1 MAKLSA
7 IILAISCSNSLYKTK
22 LHISFVMV
30 YILSFDIGI
39 RNLAFC
45 ELKNNELHKWDI
57 ISIKEKNEKIDF
69 DETMKRLLTTLQNN
83 WPAESELPDHVLLE
97 NQPCMKNPTMK
108 SVQVFIY
115 TYFVMIGSK
124 PQLFSASNK
133 LKVSENKANPTKGKA
148 IPYGEKKKL
157 AIHLARTYLKQSSP
171 HWLAFFDK
179 QKKKDDLGDCY
190 LQAIYFI
197 ENAFLPI

>member
-1 MAKLSA
+1 MAS
-7 IILAISCSNSLYKTK
+7 S
-22 LHISFVMV
+22 

-45 ELKNNELHKWDI
+45 EINNRKLQKWDI
-57 ISIKEKNEKIDF
+57 ISLKDKNEKLDF
-69 DETMKRLLTTLQNN
+69 DEMMKRLLATLEAY
-83 WPAESELPDHVLLE
+83 WPAGSRLPDHVLLE

-115 TYFVMIGSK
+115 AYFAMIGSK

-133 LKVSENKANPTKGKA
+133 LKVVKNANGDKKQKT

-157 AIHLARTYLKQSSP
+157 AVNLARSYLEDGKESN
-171 HWLAFFDK
+171 WLAFFEK
-179 QKKKDDLGDCY
+179 QKKKDDYGDCY